1 MAVLLPADW
10 AYPLPKLRRVRQQ
23 FEAVTLADP
32 AARVREQLAARGVRA
47 CVKPGARVAVGVGS
61 RGIANLPLIVR
72 TVLDVLREWGA
83 EPFIVSAMGSHGNG
97 NEAGQREVL
106 AGYGITEAAMGVPVV
121 TTTESV
127 LLGHTPS
134 GVPVWFD
141 KAALAADLIVPI
153 NRIKLHTDFI
163 GPLQSGLCKM
173 LVIGLGNQQGC
184 TTIHDAPPEQF
195 AAVLEA
201 AARVI
206 LAQAPVGFGVGII
219 ENAYDQTA
227 DIQVLPAATLID
239 EEKSLVKKATGFMPR
254 IMLKSIDVLIMEEI
268 GKDVSGAGFD
278 PNIVG
283 RSSARDEFIVPIPA
297 IQRMVLLGVTP
308 QSHGNGIGLGLF
320 DVMLKDIFPTLDLE
334 AIYTNA
340 VACRCIADA
349 RIPLMAAS
357 EEEAVR
363 IAVKSCRRL
372 DLEKLK
378 IVRIKNTLS
387 LGEIEVSPALF
398 PEVEQN
404 PQQTLLAE
412 EHGYRK
418 G

>member
-1 MAVLLPADW
+1 
-10 AYPLPKLRRVRQQ
+10 
-23 FEAVTLADP
+23 
-32 AARVREQLAARGVRA
+32 
-47 CVKPGARVAVGVGS
+47 
-61 RGIANLPLIVR
+61 
-72 TVLDVLREWGA
+72 
-83 EPFIVSAMGSHGNG
+83 
-97 NEAGQREVL
+97 
-106 AGYGITEAAMGVPVV
+106 MGVPVV

-184 TTIHDAPPEQF
+184 TTIHDAPPAQF

-206 LAQAPVGFGVGII
+206 LAQAPVGFGVGIL
-219 ENAYDQTA
+219 ENAYDRTA
-227 DIQVLPAATLID
+227 DIQVLPAASLIA
-239 EEKSLVKKATGFMPR
+239 EEKALVQRATGLMPR
-254 IMLKSIDVLIMEEI
+254 IMFPDIDVLIMREI

-283 RSSARDEFIVPIPA
+283 RSSARDQFTVPIPA
-297 IQRMVLLGVTP
+297 IRRMVLLGVTP
-308 QSHGNGIGLGLF
+308 QSHGNGIGIGLF
-320 DVMLKDIFPTLDLE
+320 DVMLREIFPTLDLE

-349 RIPLMAAS
+349 RIPLMADS

-363 IAVKSCRRL
+363 IALKSCRGL
-372 DLEKLK
+372 DYEHLK

-398 PEVEQN
+398 PVIEQT
-404 PQQTLLAE
+404 PQLTLLE
-412 EHGYRK
+412 EEAGYGAK

>member
-1 MAVLLPADW
+1 MAVLLPTDW
-10 AYPLPKLRRVRQQ
+10 AYPLPPLRRVRQQ
-23 FEAVTLADP
+23 FPAAQLKDP
-32 AARVREQLAARGVRA
+32 AAQVRAQMQARGVQA
-47 CVKPGARVAVGVGS
+47 LVQPGARVAVGVGS
-61 RGIANLPLIVR
+61 RGIANLLLIVQ
-72 TVLDVLREWGA
+72 TVLDVLKAWGA
-83 EPFIVSAMGSHGNG
+83 RPFIVSAMGSHGNG
-97 NEAGQREVL
+97 DEAGQREVL
-106 AGYGITEAAMGVPVV
+106 AGYGITEETMGVPVV

-127 LLGHTPS
+127 LLGKTP
-134 GVPVWFD
+134 GGIPVWFD

-184 TTIHDAPPEQF
+184 TTIHD
-195 AAVLEA
+195 
-201 AARVI
+201 
-206 LAQAPVGFGVGII
+206 AQAPVGFGVGII

-363 IAVKSCRRL
+363 IAVKSCRGL